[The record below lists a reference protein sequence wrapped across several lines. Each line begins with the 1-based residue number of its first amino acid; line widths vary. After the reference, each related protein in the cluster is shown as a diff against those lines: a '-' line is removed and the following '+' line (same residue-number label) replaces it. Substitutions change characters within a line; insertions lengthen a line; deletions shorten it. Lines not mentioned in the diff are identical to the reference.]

1 MLPNKVY
8 DALKWTCIIV
18 LPAIATFYAGL
29 CAVWKGL
36 PYPNE
41 IPQTITLVATLLGM
55 LLGISTASYNKKIKT
70 KDDVEKEG

>member
-8 DALKWTCIIV
+8 DVLKWVCIIV

-41 IPQTITLVATLLGM
+41 IPQTITLVDTLLGM
-55 LLGISTASYNKKIKT
+55 LLGISTASYSKKMKL
-70 KDDVEKEG
+70 KNNVEKEG

>member
-29 CAVWKGL
+29 CAVWKL
-36 PYPNE
+36 PYANE
-41 IPQTITLVATLLGM
+41 IPQTITLIATFLGVLLGV
-55 LLGISTASYNKKIKT
+55 SKASYNEKVKT